1 MRGRGWKIDLGMTYK
16 YNKDH
21 ISRSL
26 LDAQNRQLFLPDE
39 PYSIKNILTV
49 VESNFSEGKI
59 VLTRSLAGGNVLRIG
74 GGQTIL
80 KDHYFFNNTDS
91 ILRKSLSP
99 PFSEA
104 CIPFTR
110 PLA

>member
-74 GGQTIL
+74 GGTTL
-80 KDHYFFNNTDS
+80 FKDYFSFKETNPL
-91 ILRKSLSP
+91 LRKP
-99 PFSEA
+99 PTA
-104 CIPFTR
+104 PF
-110 PLA
+110 PAAVIHF